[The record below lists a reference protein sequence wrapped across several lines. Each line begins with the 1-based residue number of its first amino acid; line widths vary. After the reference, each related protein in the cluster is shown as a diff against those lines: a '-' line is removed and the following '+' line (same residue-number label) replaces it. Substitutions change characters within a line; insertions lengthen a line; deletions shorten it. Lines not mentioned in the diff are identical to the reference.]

1 MSLGLCVGLT
11 RQENV
16 WRTCVRPLHWKEGAF
31 KVWFT
36 FENCVADSTRRQFQ
50 CCISTHGRTGPY
62 DSRYTTVSAL
72 AGHDHA
78 KPTTPNNRRHMSRV
92 CQRALDIFDAAS
104 RMNAHLHRA
113 LRTTGPDLVRHSSS
127 RRLAQRSWS
136 LSMVHH
142 DRYRTLHCPPHKH
155 MSRLSSRTGRPFS
168 REQARIQS
176 PVPRRNTAAALRYY
190 GLFLIS
196 PNSDLHVPTGHDSR
210 VKLLQSNPTPQDPT
224 AIHHHRHPR
233 CHNAQTALA
242 TSHCRCDRENTP
254 ISRVRTSATHSNPYT
269 CATVRLHSCAVPG
282 YTRGY
287 YPHDT

>member
-113 LRTTGPDLVRHSSS
+113 LPTTGPDLVRHSSS

-142 DRYRTLHCPPHKH
+142 DRYRTLHCPPHQTHVTSIVQDRK
-155 MSRLSSRTGRPFS
+155 TFFP
-168 REQARIQS
+168 RIGEDTCQ
-176 PVPRRNTAAALRYY
+176 
-190 GLFLIS
+190 G
-196 PNSDLHVPTGHDSR
+196 
-210 VKLLQSNPTPQDPT
+210 
-224 AIHHHRHPR
+224 AIQQQH
-233 CHNAQTALA
+233 
-242 TSHCRCDRENTP
+242 
-254 ISRVRTSATHSNPYT
+254 
-269 CATVRLHSCAVPG
+269 
-282 YTRGY
+282 
-287 YPHDT
+287 